1 MLLAVFYGAAGLL
14 HLVHPEP
21 FLSIMPG
28 FVPSPEAVVSVTGV
42 AELLGAIGLL
52 QGRSAALRQ
61 AAGAG
66 LAIYALCVVPA
77 NVQHLLNDLGRSGGG
92 LGLAY
97 HIPRLAL
104 QPLIIWLALWT
115 GGVTDWPLH
124 RR

>member
-1 MLLAVFYGAAGLL
+1 MLLAIFYGAAGLL
-14 HLVHPEP
+14 HLVHPAP

-28 FVPSPEAVVSVTGV
+28 FVPSPEAVVAVTGV

-77 NVQHLLNDLGRSGGG
+77 NVQHLLNDLERSGGG